1 MKLVELKALK
11 EETVYKRVLEELK
24 VKGLDKLYIKR
35 TETVDYLDIIL
46 AVINFLEKNKKV
58 LKNVTQ
64 DQFENIVVIVIDEI
78 LEEMKIDTT
87 EEQIEKIMELLK
99 NSLLVK
105 KVSKYLIDKFKIVY
119 NNIKNF
125 INNKCC
131 KDSNQ
136 VIEPSKINVV
146 VKQLHYSVH
155 STTHTRKRFF
165 KILWE
170 CNH

>member
-11 EETVYKRVLEELK
+11 EETVYIRVLDKLK

-35 TETVDYLDIIL
+35 TEVVYYLDIIL
-46 AVINFLEKNKKV
+46 AVINFLENNKKV

-78 LEEMKIDTT
+78 FEEMEIDTT
-87 EEQIEKIMELLK
+87 EEQIEKIIELLK

-105 KVSKYLIDKFKIVY
+105 KVSKYLIDKFKNIY
-119 NNIKNF
+119 GKIKNF

-131 KDSNQ
+131 KDSNE

-146 VKQLHYSVH
+146 
-155 STTHTRKRFF
+155 
-165 KILWE
+165 IE
-170 CNH
+170 

>member
-11 EETVYKRVLEELK
+11 EETVYKRVLDQLK

-35 TETVDYLDIIL
+35 TKSIDYLDIIL
-46 AVINFLEKNKKV
+46 AVVNFLEKNKKV

-64 DQFENIVVIVIDEI
+64 NQFENIVVIVIDEI
-78 LEEMKIDTT
+78 LEEMEIDMS

-105 KVSKYLIDKFKIVY
+105 KVSKYLIDKFKIAY

-131 KDSNQ
+131 KDSDE
-136 VIEPSKINVV
+136 VIEPSKIEI
-146 VKQLHYSVH
+146 K
-155 STTHTRKRFF
+155 
-165 KILWE
+165 
-170 CNH
+170 

>member
-11 EETVYKRVLEELK
+11 EETVYKRVLDELK
-24 VKGLDKLYIKR
+24 IKGLDKLYIKR
-35 TETVDYLDIIL
+35 TESIDYLDIIL
-46 AVINFLEKNKKV
+46 AVVNFLEKNKKV

-78 LEEMKIDTT
+78 LEEMEIDMS

-105 KVSKYLIDKFKIVY
+105 KVSKYLIDKFKIAY

-131 KDSNQ
+131 KDSNE
-136 VIEPSKINVV
+136 VIEPSKIEI
-146 VKQLHYSVH
+146 K
-155 STTHTRKRFF
+155 
-165 KILWE
+165 
-170 CNH
+170 

>member
-11 EETVYKRVLEELK
+11 EETVYKRVLDELK
-24 VKGLDKLYIKR
+24 VKGLYKLYIKR
-35 TETVDYLDIIL
+35 TESIDYLDIIL

-64 DQFENIVVIVIDEI
+64 DQFENIIVIVIDEI
-78 LEEMKIDTT
+78 LEEMKIDMS

-105 KVSKYLIDKFKIVY
+105 KVSKYLIDKFKVIY

-146 VKQLHYSVH
+146 VK
-155 STTHTRKRFF
+155 
-165 KILWE
+165 
-170 CNH
+170 

>member
-1 MKLVELKALK
+1 MKLVQLKALK
-11 EETVYKRVLEELK
+11 EETVYKRVLDELK

-35 TETVDYLDIIL
+35 TENIDYLDIIL
-46 AVINFLEKNKKV
+46 AVVIFLEKNKKV

-64 DQFENIVVIVIDEI
+64 KQFENIVVIVIDEI
-78 LEEMKIDTT
+78 FEEMKINMS
-87 EEQIEKIMELLK
+87 EEQIEKIMKLLK

-125 INNKCC
+125 IDNKCC

-136 VIEPSKINVV
+136 VIEPSKINIL
-146 VKQLHYSVH
+146 VK
-155 STTHTRKRFF
+155 
-165 KILWE
+165 
-170 CNH
+170 

>member
-11 EETVYKRVLEELK
+11 EETVYKRVLNELK

-35 TETVDYLDIIL
+35 TEVVDYLDIIL
-46 AVINFLEKNKKV
+46 AVINFLENNKKI

-64 DQFENIVVIVIDEI
+64 EQFENIVVIVIDEI
-78 LEEMKIDTT
+78 LEEMEIDTS

-105 KVSKYLIDKFKIVY
+105 KVSKYLIDKFKNIY
-119 NNIKNF
+119 SKIKNF

-136 VIEPSKINVV
+136 VIEPTQINIVV
-146 VKQLHYSVH
+146 
-155 STTHTRKRFF
+155 
-165 KILWE
+165 E
-170 CNH
+170 

>member
-11 EETVYKRVLEELK
+11 EETVYKKVLKELK
-24 VKGLDKLYIKR
+24 VKGLDKLYINR

-87 EEQIEKIMELLK
+87 EEQIEKIIELLK

-131 KDSNQ
+131 EDSNE

-146 VKQLHYSVH
+146 VK
-155 STTHTRKRFF
+155 
-165 KILWE
+165 
-170 CNH
+170 

>member
-11 EETVYKRVLEELK
+11 EETVYKRVLNELK

-35 TETVDYLDIIL
+35 TESIDYLDIIL
-46 AVINFLEKNKKV
+46 AVVNFLEKNKKV

-78 LEEMKIDTT
+78 LEEMEIDMS
-87 EEQIEKIMELLK
+87 EEQIEKIIELLK

-105 KVSKYLIDKFKIVY
+105 KVSKYLIDKFKIAY

-131 KDSNQ
+131 KDSNE

-146 VKQLHYSVH
+146 V
-155 STTHTRKRFF
+155 
-165 KILWE
+165 E
-170 CNH
+170 

>member
-11 EETVYKRVLEELK
+11 EETVYKRVLDELK
-24 VKGLDKLYIKR
+24 IKGLDKLYIKR
-35 TETVDYLDIIL
+35 TESIDYLDIIL
-46 AVINFLEKNKKV
+46 AVVNFLEKNKKV

-64 DQFENIVVIVIDEI
+64 KQFENIVVIVIDEI
-78 LEEMKIDTT
+78 FEEMKINMS
-87 EEQIEKIMELLK
+87 EEQIEKIMKLLK

-125 INNKCC
+125 IDNKCC

-136 VIEPSKINVV
+136 VIEPSKINIL
-146 VKQLHYSVH
+146 VK
-155 STTHTRKRFF
+155 
-165 KILWE
+165 
-170 CNH
+170 

>member
-11 EETVYKRVLEELK
+11 EETLYKRVLDELK
-24 VKGLDKLYIKR
+24 IKGLDKLYIKR
-35 TETVDYLDIIL
+35 TESIDYLDIIL
-46 AVINFLEKNKKV
+46 AVVIFLEKNKKV

-78 LEEMKIDTT
+78 LEEMEIDMS

-105 KVSKYLIDKFKIVY
+105 KVSKYLIDKFKIAY

-125 INNKCC
+125 IDNKCC

-136 VIEPSKINVV
+136 VIEPSKINIL
-146 VKQLHYSVH
+146 VK
-155 STTHTRKRFF
+155 
-165 KILWE
+165 
-170 CNH
+170 

>member
-11 EETVYKRVLEELK
+11 EETVYKRVLDELK
-24 VKGLDKLYIKR
+24 IKGLDKLHIKR
-35 TETVDYLDIIL
+35 TESIDYLDIIL
-46 AVINFLEKNKKV
+46 AVVIFLEKNKNV

-78 LEEMKIDTT
+78 LEEMEIDMS

-105 KVSKYLIDKFKIVY
+105 KVSKYLIDKFKIAY

-136 VIEPSKINVV
+136 VIEPSKIEI
-146 VKQLHYSVH
+146 K
-155 STTHTRKRFF
+155 
-165 KILWE
+165 
-170 CNH
+170 

>member
-1 MKLVELKALK
+1 MKLVQLKALK
-11 EETVYKRVLEELK
+11 EETVYKKVLKELK

-35 TETVDYLDIIL
+35 TESIDYLDIIL

-105 KVSKYLIDKFKIVY
+105 KVSKYLIDKFKVIY

-146 VKQLHYSVH
+146 VK
-155 STTHTRKRFF
+155 
-165 KILWE
+165 
-170 CNH
+170 

>member
-11 EETVYKRVLEELK
+11 EETVYKRVLDELK
-24 VKGLDKLYIKR
+24 VKGLDKLYINR

-105 KVSKYLIDKFKIVY
+105 KVSKYLIDKFKVIY

-146 VKQLHYSVH
+146 VK
-155 STTHTRKRFF
+155 
-165 KILWE
+165 
-170 CNH
+170 

>member
-1 MKLVELKALK
+1 MKLVKLKALK
-11 EETVYKRVLEELK
+11 EETVYKRVLDKLK
-24 VKGLDKLYIKR
+24 IKGLDKLYIKR
-35 TETVDYLDIIL
+35 TESIDYLDIIL
-46 AVINFLEKNKKV
+46 AVVNFLDKNKKV

-87 EEQIEKIMELLK
+87 EEQIEKIIELLK

-125 INNKCC
+125 VNNKCC
-131 KDSNQ
+131 KDSNP
-136 VIEPSKINVV
+136 VIEPAKIEI
-146 VKQLHYSVH
+146 K
-155 STTHTRKRFF
+155 
-165 KILWE
+165 
-170 CNH
+170 

>member
-1 MKLVELKALK
+1 MKLVQLKALK
-11 EETVYKRVLEELK
+11 EETVYKRVLDELK
-24 VKGLDKLYIKR
+24 VKGLDKLYIKT
-35 TETVDYLDIIL
+35 TESIDYLDIIL
-46 AVINFLEKNKKV
+46 AVVNFLEKNKKV

-64 DQFENIVVIVIDEI
+64 DQFENIVMIVIDEI
-78 LEEMKIDTT
+78 LEEMKIDMS

-105 KVSKYLIDKFKIVY
+105 KVSKYLIDKFKVIY

-146 VKQLHYSVH
+146 VK
-155 STTHTRKRFF
+155 
-165 KILWE
+165 
-170 CNH
+170 

>member
-11 EETVYKRVLEELK
+11 EETVYKRVLDELK
-24 VKGLDKLYIKR
+24 IKGLDKLYIKR
-35 TETVDYLDIIL
+35 TESIDYLDIIL
-46 AVINFLEKNKKV
+46 AVVNFLEKNKKV

-78 LEEMKIDTT
+78 LEELEIDMS

-105 KVSKYLIDKFKIVY
+105 KVSKYLIDKFKISY

-131 KDSNQ
+131 KDSNE
-136 VIEPSKINVV
+136 VIEPSKIEI
-146 VKQLHYSVH
+146 K
-155 STTHTRKRFF
+155 
-165 KILWE
+165 
-170 CNH
+170 

>member
-11 EETVYKRVLEELK
+11 EETVYKRVLDELK
-24 VKGLDKLYIKR
+24 IKGLDKLYIKR
-35 TETVDYLDIIL
+35 TESIDYLDIIL
-46 AVINFLEKNKKV
+46 EVVNFLEKNKKV

-78 LEEMKIDTT
+78 LEEMEIDMS
-87 EEQIEKIMELLK
+87 EEQIEKIIKLLK

-105 KVSKYLIDKFKIVY
+105 KVSKYLIDKFNIVY
-119 NNIKNF
+119 KNIKNF

-131 KDSNQ
+131 KDSND

-146 VKQLHYSVH
+146 V
-155 STTHTRKRFF
+155 
-165 KILWE
+165 E
-170 CNH
+170 

>member
-11 EETVYKRVLEELK
+11 EETVYKRVLDELK

-35 TETVDYLDIIL
+35 TDTIDYLDIIL
-46 AVINFLEKNKKV
+46 AVINFLENNKKV
-58 LKNVTQ
+58 LKNVSD

-78 LEEMKIDTT
+78 LEEMKIDIT

-105 KVSKYLIDKFKIVY
+105 KVSKYLIDKFKISY

-131 KDSNQ
+131 KDSNE
-136 VIEPSKINVV
+136 VIEPSKIEI
-146 VKQLHYSVH
+146 K
-155 STTHTRKRFF
+155 
-165 KILWE
+165 
-170 CNH
+170 

>member
-1 MKLVELKALK
+1 MKLIELKALK
-11 EETVYKRVLEELK
+11 EETVYKKVLKELK
-24 VKGLDKLYIKR
+24 VKGLDKLYINR

-87 EEQIEKIMELLK
+87 EEQIEKIIELLK

-131 KDSNQ
+131 EDSNE

-146 VKQLHYSVH
+146 VK
-155 STTHTRKRFF
+155 
-165 KILWE
+165 
-170 CNH
+170 

>member
-146 VKQLHYSVH
+146 VK
-155 STTHTRKRFF
+155 
-165 KILWE
+165 
-170 CNH
+170 

>member
-11 EETVYKRVLEELK
+11 EETVYKKVLKELK
-24 VKGLDKLYIKR
+24 VKGLDKLYINR

-105 KVSKYLIDKFKIVY
+105 KVSKYLIDKFKVIY

-146 VKQLHYSVH
+146 VK
-155 STTHTRKRFF
+155 
-165 KILWE
+165 
-170 CNH
+170 

>member
-11 EETVYKRVLEELK
+11 EETVYKRVLDELK
-24 VKGLDKLYIKR
+24 IKGLDKLYIKR
-35 TETVDYLDIIL
+35 TESIDYLDIIL
-46 AVINFLEKNKKV
+46 AVVNFLEKNKKV

-78 LEEMKIDTT
+78 LEEMEIDMS

-131 KDSNQ
+131 KDSNE

-146 VKQLHYSVH
+146 
-155 STTHTRKRFF
+155 
-165 KILWE
+165 IE
-170 CNH
+170 